1 MQKEANKIQIKYKLI
16 TLPENKNLICQ
27 LKKSLENEKMSKIA
41 NKPLHGKFFKHLEG
55 AHINKE
61 LSVKWLTNGRLKG
74 ETESLLVAAQD
85 QALNTR
91 YHQRHIL
98 GQSVKS
104 VCRLCLKA
112 EEHISHI
119 VAGCEV
125 LAPVEYLQR
134 HNKVAGYIHWRICK
148 SLNLPVTEKYYM
160 HEPEKVTKVE
170 DNVIMWDKTILTD
183 RTILANRPDLVI
195 LNKNEKNCL
204 IVDVAV
210 PDDVN
215 VLKKETE
222 KRLKY
227 KDLQIEI
234 SRMWNVQTKVVAV
247 VVGALG
253 TVSDNFNKEIQSIP
267 GKPSAEDIQN
277 IAMNG
282 TAHILRKV
290 LG

>member
-1 MQKEANKIQIKYKLI
+1 M
-16 TLPENKNLICQ
+16 
-27 LKKSLENEKMSKIA
+27 
-41 NKPLHGKFFKHLEG
+41 
-55 AHINKE
+55 
-61 LSVKWLTNGRLKG
+61 
-74 ETESLLVAAQD
+74 
-85 QALNTR
+85 
-91 YHQRHIL
+91 
-98 GQSVKS
+98 
-104 VCRLCLKA
+104 CLKA

-134 HNKVAGYIHWRICK
+134 HNKVAGYIYWRICK
-148 SLNLPVTEKYYM
+148 NLNLPLTEKYYM
-160 HEPEKVTKVE
+160 HEPEKVTKIE

-183 RTILANRPDLVI
+183 RTILANRSDLVV
-195 LNKNEKNCL
+195 LNKNEKHCL

-227 KDLQIEI
+227 KDLQIFEI
-234 SRMWNVQTKVVAV
+234 SRMWNVKTKVVAV

-253 TVSDNFNKEIQSIP
+253 TMSDNFSKEIESIP
-267 GKPSAEDIQN
+267 GKQSAEDVQN
-277 IAMNG
+277 IAMNV